1 MDCKHP
7 LYTVLKKY
15 NLILASQSPRRKHLL
30 QGMDLPFE
38 IIVKE
43 GIEESYPLSLSKT
56 EIPVHLARVK
66 ADAYTDF
73 LNDERNLILTS
84 DTIVWLNEKVIGKP
98 QNHDDAISILKELSG
113 EMHEVVTG
121 VVLSSAKKSIDFYT
135 ITKVWIREISEEEIN
150 YYLEKYKPYDKAGA
164 YGIQEWIGY
173 VAVERIE
180 GSFHNVMGLPVQAL
194 YKCLLD
200 F

>member
-1 MDCKHP
+1 MDKNHP
-7 LYTVLKKY
+7 LYSVLKNY

-30 QGMDLPFE
+30 QGMDIPFE
-38 IIVKE
+38 VIVKQ
-43 GIEESYPLSLSKT
+43 GIEENYPDSLSKT
-56 EIPVHLARVK
+56 EIPVHLARLK
-66 ADAYTDF
+66 ADAYAD
-73 LNDERNLILTS
+73 LLRDRKNLTLTS
-84 DTIVWLNEKVIGKP
+84 DTIVWLKDKVIGKP
-98 QNHDDAISILKELSG
+98 ESHSDAIEILKELSG
-113 EMHEVVTG
+113 EMHEVITG
-121 VVLSSAKKSIDFYT
+121 VVLSNMHKTIDFYT
-135 ITKVWIREISEEEIN
+135 ITKVWIREISENEIN

-194 YKCLLD
+194 FGYLLD